1 MSEMPR
7 HDMMKFKAAF
17 NAERPENISE
27 AMNIAATLDRYDYDP
42 NVTDL
47 KNYGEK
53 YLMEMLPP
61 DFDRTVLT
69 DGLTGY
75 LGKNISE
82 KNGSQM
88 TSYGMIS
95 SADGGLYEM
104 IEAEQTFEQGQT
116 MSL

>member
-1 MSEMPR
+1 
-7 HDMMKFKAAF
+7 
-17 NAERPENISE
+17 
-27 AMNIAATLDRYDYDP
+27 MNIAATLDRYDYDP

-53 YLMEMLPP
+53 YLVEMLLP
-61 DFDRTVLT
+61 DFDCSVLSGNNI
-69 DGLTGY
+69 GL
-75 LGKNISE
+75 NIAK

-95 SADGGLYEM
+95 SAGGGLYEM
-104 IEAEQTFEQGQT
+104 IEAEQNLEQGQT